1 MYSVILSRGALF
13 VIVSFS
19 VSNFRSFSAEETFS
33 LVASNRLAGSHE
45 EHAVPIPD
53 SAAKVLRTAV
63 IYGPNGAGKSNLFK
77 ALKYVK
83 SIALDARD
91 KNSSTGRQVFRFNG
105 GANEPSS
112 FDLQFVAENTLFRF
126 AFKVNDHHITEEWLA
141 RVDGNRDHLLYERVT
156 DEKGNVIINLDGL
169 KKSGKKLEAL
179 ATVGGPQ
186 NQSFLAT
193 VRVTLD
199 PEDYGSELGA
209 VLHWFKRSLLLVSP
223 DTQYRALGNLLA
235 TNNSFKDFAGDFL
248 RASSTG
254 VDHLDVVKKKIT
266 EEELRTILNK
276 EFAAKVLNDISEDG
290 QSAGAIVHVGEGD
303 ELVVEKTGEKN
314 IYRITIQAAHEHSP
328 GKSIALELDE
338 ESDGTRRLLNLMP
351 ALHLLQNN
359 NAVFFIDEIDR
370 SLHPILVL
378 KFMEFF
384 LKSCTGG
391 QRQIIVTTHESN
403 LLKLNLLRRDEIWF
417 AEKDQRAATRLYSLA
432 DFKVRKDLAIREHYL
447 QGRFGAIPFLGDL
460 DRLLAEQNK
469 SE

>member
-1 MYSVILSRGALF
+1 M
-13 VIVSFS
+13 IVSFS
-19 VSNFRSFSAEETFS
+19 VSNFRSFSTEETFS
-33 LVASNRLAGSHE
+33 LVASNRLAGSHD

-53 SAAKVLRTAV
+53 SAAKILRTAV

-83 SIALDARD
+83 SIALEARD

-112 FDLQFVAENTLFRF
+112 FDLQFIAGNKLFRF
-126 AFKVNDHHITEEWLA
+126 AFKVNDQCITEEWLA
-141 RVDGNRDHLLYERVT
+141 RIKGNREELLYERVT
-156 DEKGNVIINLDGL
+156 DENGNVTINLEGL
-169 KKSGKKLEAL
+169 KKSGKKKLEAL

-193 VRVTLD
+193 VHVTLD
-199 PEDYGSELGA
+199 PEDYGSELGLA
-209 VLHWFKRSLLLVSP
+209 LHWFKRSLLLVSP

-254 VDHLDVVKKKIT
+254 VDHLDVVKRKIT

-276 EFAAKVLNDISEDG
+276 DFATKVLNDISQDG
-290 QSAGAIVHVGEGD
+290 QSTGAIVRVGEGD
-303 ELVVEKTGEKN
+303 ELVVEKAGEKN

-328 GKSIALELDE
+328 GKPIALELDD

-403 LLKLNLLRRDEIWF
+403 LLNLDLLRRDEIWF
-417 AEKDQRAATRLYSLA
+417 AEKDQHSATRLYSLA

-460 DRLLAEQNK
+460 DRLLAEHNK